1 MPSRLVVYR
10 TTRPARR
17 SWLPFL
23 AFLAGL
29 LLVVAALSAWL
40 MYETIP
46 SVRYHAQTLLG
57 QVRDFVAP
65 HADIL
70 PTPEAVAQVAP
81 IFTPPPTPLRAV
93 SPRLDGGA
101 QAAITPT
108 TTVTPTPASPETAQP
123 NASPLESATVAPSA
137 TSSSTA
143 TPAPTA
149 TPIPAQFSLNGIT
162 QVYQKFNNCGPASLT
177 EELTYWGW
185 KGTQADAAQVL
196 KPSQDDKNVSPR
208 ELYEYL
214 LTQGYDAYIRMGGD
228 IDLLKRFI
236 AAGYPPLVE
245 KGFDVPDKGW
255 MGHYGVIS
263 AYDDKLGVFII
274 QDIYLGPNIKMTYA
288 EFERNWRAFNYI
300 YLIVFPAG
308 KERDAE
314 VVSLL
319 GEMAD
324 LDHSYRVALA
334 RAQAEAPQL
343 SGQAAAFAW
352 FNVGTSLSYLQ
363 DYNGAAA
370 AYDQARKIGLPYRML
385 WYQFGPYLS
394 YYVMGRYR
402 DVIDLASFAIDSAN
416 IPAIEESYYWRGMA
430 EQALGQREP
439 AIADYREALN
449 WHPGFAL
456 AKDALAAL
464 GVTP

>member
-1 MPSRLVVYR
+1 MPSKLVAYR
-10 TTRPARR
+10 ASRAARR

-29 LLVVAALSAWL
+29 LLVVGGLSAWL
-40 MYETIP
+40 MYETVP

-57 QVRDFVAP
+57 QVRDVVAP
-65 HADIL
+65 HADTL
-70 PTPEAVAQVAP
+70 PTPEAVAQAAP
-81 IFTPPPTPLRAV
+81 VFTLPPTPLRGAPAALTTTPTV
-93 SPRLDGGA
+93 TPLSGA
-101 QAAITPT
+101 QAAL
-108 TTVTPTPASPETAQP
+108 TPASPETAQP
-123 NASPLESATVAPSA
+123 SASPLASATVAPSA
-137 TSSSTA
+137 TPSPVPP
-143 TPAPTA
+143 TP
-149 TPIPAQFSLNGIT
+149 TPIPTQFSIT
-162 QVYQKFNNCGPASLT
+162 DITHVYQKFNNCGPASLT

-185 KGTQADAAQVL
+185 KGTQADAALVL
-196 KPSQDDKNVSPR
+196 KPKQDDKNVSPA
-208 ELYEYL
+208 ELYAFL
-214 LTQGYDAYIRMGGD
+214 LTQGYDAYIRMGGNM
-228 IDLLKRFI
+228 DLLKRFI

-263 AYDDKLGVFII
+263 AYDDKLGVFTI
-274 QDIYLGPNIKMTYA
+274 QDTYLGPNIKMTYA
-288 EFERNWRAFNYI
+288 EFERNWRAFNFI

-308 KERDAE
+308 TERDAE

-334 RAQAEAPQL
+334 HAQAEAPQL

-352 FNVGTSLSYLQ
+352 FNVGTSLTYLQ
-363 DYNGAAA
+363 DYNGAVA

-385 WYQFGPYLS
+385 WYQFGPYRS
-394 YYVMGRYR
+394 YYLTGRYR
-402 DVIDLASFAIDSAN
+402 DVVDLAKFAIDSAN

-439 AIADYREALN
+439 AIADYREAFN

-456 AKDALAAL
+456 AKEALAAL
-464 GVTP
+464 GVAP

>member
-10 TTRPARR
+10 TTRPTRR
-17 SWLPFL
+17 SWRPFL

-57 QVRDFVAP
+57 EVRDRVAP
-65 HADIL
+65 HADTL
-70 PTPEAVAQVAP
+70 PTPEAMAQVAP
-81 IFTPPPTPLRAV
+81 MVTPPPTLLSAV
-93 SPRLDGGA
+93 SPGSEGGA
-101 QAAITPT
+101 EAAITL
-108 TTVTPTPASPETAQP
+108 TPTATLTPAKPETTQP
-123 NASPLESATVAPSA
+123 SATPMESATGAASA
-137 TSSSTA
+137 TPSSTA
-143 TPAPTA
+143 TPAFTA
-149 TPIPAQFSLNGIT
+149 TAIPAQFSLDGIT

-185 KGTQADAAQVL
+185 TGTQADAAKVL
-196 KPSQDDKNVSPR
+196 KPSQDDKNVSPG
-208 ELYEYL
+208 ELYAYL
-214 LTQGYDAYIRMGGD
+214 LTQGYDAYIRMGGS

-263 AYDDKLGVFII
+263 AYDDKRGVFTI
-274 QDIYLGPNIKMTYA
+274 QDTYLGPNITMTYG

-308 KERDAE
+308 KERDAQ

-334 RAQAEAPQL
+334 RAQAEAPKL

-352 FNVGTSLSYLQ
+352 FNVGTSLAYLQ
-363 DYNGAAA
+363 DYSGAAA

-385 WYQFGPYLS
+385 WYQFGPYRS
-394 YYVMGRYR
+394 YFFMGRYR
-402 DVIDLASFAIDSAN
+402 DVIDLAKFAIDSAN

-430 EQALGQREP
+430 EQALGQRDS
-439 AIADYREALN
+439 AIADYRNALN

-456 AKDALAAL
+456 AKDALAAM